1 MQQTPLALRD
11 IFSTKVRVTIYGAIV
26 LFIAAIAAPEVSAQN
41 NHADAEQVSE
51 SADEPSYKQPPR
63 VYEVKS
69 AGKNGEAAEASD
81 DSVRDA
87 LRSVFK
93 ETAPEK
99 IEDNV
104 VPRVNKSTAL
114 SNPAQ
119 AIQRE
124 YEEGKAKPLKDVK
137 ETKGAKGAKESP
149 AKPAASKST
158 AKHKV
163 AFSGVADYYADRF
176 HGKKTASGQLHDK
189 TKMTAAHL
197 SLPFGTKVK
206 VVSRNTGKSCVVTVN
221 DRGPYTKNR
230 IIDLSFAAAKELGL
244 VTAGSRLVD
253 CYLIEPE

>member
-1 MQQTPLALRD
+1 MRQPPFALRN
-11 IFSTKVRVTIYGAIV
+11 ILSTKVRVTIYGA
-26 LFIAAIAAPEVSAQN
+26 LFLCTAVISTPAVFAQN
-41 NHADAEQVSE
+41 SKVD
-51 SADEPSYKQPPR
+51 
-63 VYEVKS
+63 
-69 AGKNGEAAEASD
+69 AAEASD
-81 DSVRDA
+81 DLVRDA
-87 LRSVFK
+87 LKSVFK
-93 ETAPEK
+93 ETAPERIK
-99 IEDNV
+99 DKD
-104 VPRVNKSTAL
+104 VPPVKKSAAS
-114 SNPAQ
+114 SNPVQ
-119 AIQRE
+119 AIEKEFEQR
-124 YEEGKAKPLKDVK
+124 KAKHLKDVK
-137 ETKGAKGAKESP
+137 EIQEVEVVKVVKDLKVAKESP
-149 AKPAASKST
+149 GKPAASKAT

-206 VVSRNTGKSCVVTVN
+206 VVSRHTGKSCVVTVN

>member
-1 MQQTPLALRD
+1 MQQPPLALRD
-11 IFSTKVRVTIYGAIV
+11 IFSTKVRVTIYGALV
-26 LFIAAIAAPEVSAQN
+26 LFIAAIAAPQVFAQSN
-41 NHADAEQVSE
+41 NADAEEVSE
-51 SADEPSYKQPPR
+51 STDEPSYTQPPR
-63 VYEVKS
+63 VYEVKG
-69 AGKNGEAAEASD
+69 ANKNTTAAEASD

-93 ETAPEK
+93 ETAPERIK
-99 IEDNV
+99 DKV
-104 VPRVNKSTAL
+104 VPPVS
-114 SNPAQ
+114 
-119 AIQRE
+119 
-124 YEEGKAKPLKDVK
+124 KAAAARSLKQPSVKPEASPEDEKELKQPKDVK
-137 ETKGAKGAKESP
+137 VAKESS
-149 AKPAASKST
+149 AKSAASKST

-206 VVSRNTGKSCVVTVN
+206 VVSRHTGKSCVVTVN